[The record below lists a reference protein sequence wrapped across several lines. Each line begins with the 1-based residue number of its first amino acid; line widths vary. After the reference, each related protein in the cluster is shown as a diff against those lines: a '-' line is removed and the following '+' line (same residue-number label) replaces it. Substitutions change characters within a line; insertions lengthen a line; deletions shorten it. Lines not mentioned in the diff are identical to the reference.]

1 MSSRGVNHNEELP
14 EQIRRC
20 LGSSKYIQLA
30 TCYHDQPHSSLMTFT
45 YVPAGQALPYEADD
59 CIILTT
65 GESSKKYFNISSN
78 PRVSLLVHDWTTN
91 RQEADPDASSLC
103 NLLYKMNQA
112 QFSTTAVSLNGLA
125 TVLPSGS
132 EEDIFFR
139 SKHIHTNDQGN
150 TKQYVE
156 GEGLRVIKVKLQSAR
171 ISDQRLDHV
180 VKWNAKGE
188 ETPF

>member
-1 MSSRGVNHNEELP
+1 MSSTSIDHDQLP
-14 EQIRRC
+14 VQVKRC

-30 TCYHDQPHSSLMTFT
+30 TCFQDQPHSSLMTFT

-65 GESSKKYFNISSN
+65 GENSKKTFNISSN

-91 RQEADPDASSLC
+91 RQEADQDASSLC
-103 NLLYKMNQA
+103 SLLYKMNQA
-112 QFSTTAVSLNGLA
+112 QCSTTSVSLNGLA
-125 TVLPSGS
+125 TILPRGS
-132 EEDIFFR
+132 EEEMFFR
-139 SKHIHTNDQGN
+139 NKHIHTNDQGS

-156 GEGLRVIKVKLQSAR
+156 SEGFRVVKVKLQSAR